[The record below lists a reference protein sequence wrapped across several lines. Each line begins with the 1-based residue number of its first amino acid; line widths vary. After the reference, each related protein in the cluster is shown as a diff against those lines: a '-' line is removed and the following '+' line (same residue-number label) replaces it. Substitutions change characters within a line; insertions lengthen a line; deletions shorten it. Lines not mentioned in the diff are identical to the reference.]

1 MGIFGLTDHEKFVP
15 KGQIQKDKRI
25 RKDSYLNFGD
35 GQLVID
41 EDRATDS
48 PAKRRNVSS
57 ESYVSDD
64 DNEVRQILQTLTGK
78 TKNTH
83 NAIDQPD
90 TVTRSMT
97 LI

>member
-1 MGIFGLTDHEKFVP
+1 
-15 KGQIQKDKRI
+15 
-25 RKDSYLNFGD
+25 
-35 GQLVID
+35 
-41 EDRATDS
+41 
-48 PAKRRNVSS
+48 
-57 ESYVSDD
+57 VSDD

-97 LI
+97 LPFTPIERSDTLIYGQTQSLERSIINMDPKLNVLLE